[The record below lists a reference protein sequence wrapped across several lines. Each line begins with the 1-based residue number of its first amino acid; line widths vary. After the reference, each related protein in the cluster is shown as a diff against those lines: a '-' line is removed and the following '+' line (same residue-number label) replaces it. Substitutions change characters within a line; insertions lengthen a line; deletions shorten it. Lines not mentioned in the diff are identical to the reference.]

1 MADLNDSNGNYD
13 DNDEQITEPEQL
25 RKLFIGGLDY
35 RTTDDGLKAHFEK
48 WGNIV
53 DVVVMKDPKTKRSRG
68 FGFITYSQSYMID
81 NAQNA
86 RPHKIDGRT
95 VEPKRAVP
103 RQEIDAPNAGATVK
117 KLFVGGLRDDH
128 DEECLREYFKDFGQ
142 IVGVNIVSDKDTGKK
157 RGFAFIEFDDYDP
170 VDKIILQKTH
180 TIKNKSLDVK
190 KAIAKQDMDR
200 QGGGGGGGGGGG
212 AGGGGGSGGGG
223 GGGGR
228 GGPGGRTGG
237 RGGDRGSQG
246 GGWSNN
252 RQNGGG
258 NWGAG
263 GGSFGNNGNF
273 GGSQG
278 GSSGG
283 WNQQSGGSG
292 PWNNQGSSG
301 GGWNNGGG
309 GGGYGGGS
317 SNGNWGGNGGG
328 GGGFG
333 NDYQQSYGGG
343 PQRSNNFGNS
353 RPAPYSQG
361 GSGGGGGFNKGGN
374 QGGGGGQGFGGN
386 NYNTGG
392 GGGGQGGNMGGGN
405 RRY

>member
-1 MADLNDSNGNYD
+1 MADINDSNGNYD
-13 DNDEQITEPEQL
+13 DNDEISEPEQL

-35 RTTDDGLKAHFEK
+35 RTTDEGLKAHFEK

-128 DEECLREYFKDFGQ
+128 DEECLREYFKDFGV
-142 IVGVNIVSDKDTGKK
+142 IVGINIVSDKDTGKK

-180 TIKNKSLDVK
+180 NIKNKTLDVK

-200 QGGGGGGGGGGG
+200 QGGGGGGGGGGAG
-212 AGGGGGSGGGG
+212 GPGNRPTRGMGGRGGDRGGNQGGGWGGNRGGGGGNWSAGGGNFGNNGNFGGNSGGGG
-223 GGGGR
+223 GGGGWNQPA
-228 GGPGGRTGG
+228 GGPWN
-237 RGGDRGSQG
+237 SQG
-246 GGWSNN
+246 G
-252 RQNGGG
+252 
-258 NWGAG
+258 
-263 GGSFGNNGNF
+263 
-273 GGSQG
+273 
-278 GSSGG
+278 
-283 WNQQSGGSG
+283 NQ
-292 PWNNQGSSG
+292 
-301 GGWNNGGG
+301 GWNNGGG
-309 GGGYGGGS
+309 GGGGNT
-317 SNGNWGGNGGG
+317 NGNWGGNNN

-333 NDYQQSYGGG
+333 SDYQQQAYGGG
-343 PQRSNNFGNS
+343 PQRNTNFGSN
-353 RPAPYSQG
+353 RPAPYNQ
-361 GSGGGGGFNKGGN
+361 GGFNKN
-374 QGGGGGQGFGGN
+374 NGQAG
-386 NYNTGG
+386 GG
-392 GGGGQGGNMGGGN
+392 GGGGQGAFGGGNNYNTSQGNMGGN

>member
-1 MADLNDSNGNYD
+1 MVDVKTENSNGNYD
-13 DNDEQITEPEQL
+13 DEPISEPEQL

-103 RQEIDAPNAGATVK
+103 RQDIDSPNAGATVK

-128 DEECLREYFKDFGQ
+128 DEECLREYFKEFGS
-142 IVGVNIVSDKDTGKK
+142 IVGVNIVSDKETGKK

-170 VDKIILQKTH
+170 VDKIILQKNH
-180 TIKNKSLDVK
+180 TIKNKILDVK

-200 QGGGGGGGGGGG
+200 QN
-212 AGGGGGSGGGG
+212 GGGG

-228 GGPGGRTGG
+228 GGQGPRGGG
-237 RGGDRGSQG
+237 RGGDRGNQG
-246 GGWSNN
+246 GWGNN
-252 RQNGGG
+252 RQNGG
-258 NWGAG
+258 NWGNNN
-263 GGSFGNNGNF
+263 FGNNGNF
-273 GGSQG
+273 GSNQG
-278 GSSGG
+278 G
-283 WNQQSGGSG
+283 
-292 PWNNQGSSG
+292 PSG
-301 GGWNNGGG
+301 GGWNNQPAPWNNQGNEGGWNNG
-309 GGGYGGGS
+309 GNFGGPN
-317 SNGNWGGNGGG
+317 NGNSGWGGNNNANGGN
-328 GGGFG
+328 FG

-343 PQRSNNFGNS
+343 PQRGNNFGNNRS
-353 RPAPYSQG
+353 APYNQ
-361 GSGGGGGFNKGGN
+361 GGFNKGGN
-374 QGGGGGQGFGGN
+374 QGNQGGGFGGN
-386 NYNTGG
+386 NYNSGG
-392 GGGGQGGNMGGGN
+392 GGPGGNMGGGN